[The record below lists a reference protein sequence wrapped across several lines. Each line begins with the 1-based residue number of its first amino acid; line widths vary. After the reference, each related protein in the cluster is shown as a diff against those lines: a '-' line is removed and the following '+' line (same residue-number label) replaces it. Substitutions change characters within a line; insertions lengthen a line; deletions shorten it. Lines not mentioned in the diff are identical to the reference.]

1 MEREGLLGDIKDNQS
16 TSTSRNRCYIHVITV
31 LLLLFFIGIRNH
43 NWKPSTTD
51 LTKVAALPPESLF
64 NTTTDENE
72 DPLFAYNSFDCPYEE
87 WNQVTTT
94 IIPNTEVHENWMR
107 SWKPEKQPFLYHT
120 KPSAMSAFAQKDQ
133 IVVALTSASLINST
147 MYCRYYDCRR
157 REISDP
163 FQNVIFHK
171 STVFCALRPNA
182 KYIAVSATSDE
193 TPEYSVPIVPRINKP
208 PHYFTVCM
216 APLYGDEPKFLQ
228 IVDFIEYHKLQGATF
243 FHIYLRNV
251 TDYDRMMLD
260 EYVKTGDI
268 EIIKMHDHFWRAD
281 YMWHDVQIN
290 DCHHR
295 SKYFSKW
302 TALIDI
308 DERLEIRNE
317 QFKTVVDYLD
327 SIHNASIAN
336 LRFRVKWVIKD
347 NNTPERYENDKQ
359 ITDEMLFHKYQNT
372 SQLGNFFDQPKCI
385 IRPENVAIMTIHG
398 PLTMYKGERITSVD
412 KDIGFIRH
420 YRSVEQR
427 VFPGALERMMKHAP
441 FNILPVEQWIE
452 KNLTENILS
461 RVKLVYDIVDV
472 TCEEK
477 MKMYSI
483 ENVTAPCSIGKQ
495 DLFTKL

>member
-1 MEREGLLGDIKDNQS
+1 MEREGLLGDVKDHQS
-16 TSTSRNRCYIHVITV
+16 SSQIPRRLAVITV
-31 LLLLFFIGIRNH
+31 LAFLIFLGIRN
-43 NWKPSTTD
+43 TITD
-51 LTKVAALPPESLF
+51 LTPSTIAMNKTLPAESIF
-64 NTTTDENE
+64 NITSSEVE
-72 DPLFAYNSFDCPYEE
+72 DPLFAYNSSDCPYEE

-94 IIPNTEVHENWMR
+94 IIPNTEVHDKWMR
-107 SWKPEKQPFLYHT
+107 TWKPIDEPFLYHT

-133 IVVALTSASLINST
+133 ISVALTSTNLINST

-157 REISDP
+157 KEISDP
-163 FQNVIFHK
+163 FQSIIFHK
-171 STVFCALRPNA
+171 STVFCARRPNA
-182 KYIAVSATSDE
+182 KYIAVSLTLDE
-193 TPEYSVPIVPRINKP
+193 IPDYSVPIVPRIGNP
-208 PHYFTVCM
+208 PHYFTICM

-281 YMWHDVQIN
+281 YMWHEVQIN

-327 SIHNASIAN
+327 SIHNASVAN
-336 LRFRVKWVIKD
+336 LHFRVKWVMKH
-347 NNTPERYENDKQ
+347 NNTPARYENDAQ
-359 ITDEMLFHKYQNT
+359 LTDEMLFCKFRNT
-372 SQLGNFFDQPKCI
+372 SRLGELWDQPKCI

-398 PLTMYKGERITSVD
+398 PLAMYKGETITLVNIN
-412 KDIGFIRH
+412 IGFIRH

-427 VFPGALERMMKHAP
+427 VFPGALDRMMSHAP
-441 FNILPVEQWIE
+441 FNILPIEQWVEQ
-452 KNLTENILS
+452 NLTKNILS

-472 TCEEK
+472 SCEEK
-477 MKMYSI
+477 IKMYSI